1 MLSNSTEGGISA
13 KAAKNWLRI
22 QETILNLGTLGKGK
36 DKSSLIMY
44 TERGD
49 SRGTSGESFHDV
61 LVTELVQELVQ
72 EMVQDLIHEA
82 LGTMGLPEQVPGND
96 GPDPEPE
103 LLPTTWKEIDD
114 IDAEDTAGAF
124 FDKD

>member
-22 QETILNLGTLGKGK
+22 QETNLNLGTLGKGK

-49 SRGTSGESFHDV
+49 SRGTSGESSHDV
-61 LVTELVQELVQ
+61 LVTELVQEMVQ
-72 EMVQDLIHEA
+72 ELVHEA
-82 LGTMGLPEQVPGND
+82 LGTMGLPEQVPGDD
-96 GPDPEPE
+96 GPDPELE
-103 LLPTTWKEIDD
+103 LLPTTWK
-114 IDAEDTAGAF
+114 
-124 FDKD
+124 K